1 MVRNPYWVRIRAAA
15 KHAAAARAK
24 KAAALMGICYSRRL
38 PRDEDKMDTL
48 TYWNG
53 TWHEGNPAILGP
65 RDHAFWLGSMVFDGG
80 RAFEGCGPDLD
91 LHAERVTRS
100 ARALGLKP
108 TKTPEEIL
116 KLMHE
121 SIRRFGPKADLYV
134 RPMFWA
140 TKGGAGPISVDPES
154 TQFLLCTYVSPMR
167 AGTPL
172 TLGLCRSIRRP
183 TPESAPTDAKASC
196 LYPNSSRGV
205 AEMLERGFNN
215 GVVLDAVGNVAET
228 CSSNIFLAK
237 NGKVAT
243 PVPNGTFLAG
253 ITRNRTVTL
262 LRNAGV
268 TVEERTVRPAEL
280 DEADEIFTT
289 GNAGKVQPVNK
300 YESRDLQP
308 GPLARQ
314 AHELY
319 IAFAQTQRVI

>member
-1 MVRNPYWVRIRAAA
+1 
-15 KHAAAARAK
+15 
-24 KAAALMGICYSRRL
+24 
-38 PRDEDKMDTL
+38 
-48 TYWNG
+48 
-53 TWHEGNPAILGP
+53 
-65 RDHAFWLGSMVFDGG
+65 
-80 RAFEGCGPDLD
+80 
-91 LHAERVTRS
+91 
-100 ARALGLKP
+100 
-108 TKTPEEIL
+108 
-116 KLMHE
+116 
-121 SIRRFGPKADLYV
+121 
-134 RPMFWA
+134 MFWA
-140 TKGGAGPISVDPES
+140 TKGGAGPISVDPNS
-154 TQFLLCTYVSPMR
+154 TNFLLCTYISPMR

-215 GVVLDAVGNVAET
+215 GVVLDGAGNVAET
-228 CSSNIFLAK
+228 CSSNLFLAK

-253 ITRNRTVTL
+253 ITRNRTITL

-280 DEADEIFTT
+280 DDADELFTT

-308 GPLARQ
+308 GPIARQ

-319 IAFAQTQRVI
+319 IAFAQTQRVA

>member
-1 MVRNPYWVRIRAAA
+1 
-15 KHAAAARAK
+15 
-24 KAAALMGICYSRRL
+24 
-38 PRDEDKMDTL
+38 MDTL
-48 TYWNG
+48 TYWNE

-80 RAFEGCGPDLD
+80 RAFGGCGPDLD
-91 LHAERVTRS
+91 LHAARVCRS

-116 KLMHE
+116 KLMHV
-121 SIRRFGPKADLYV
+121 SVRRFGPKVDLYV

-154 TQFLLCTYVSPMR
+154 TQFLLCTYISPMR

-215 GVVLDAVGNVAET
+215 GIVLDAVGNVAET

-243 PVPNGTFLAG
+243 PIPNGTFLAG
-253 ITRNRTVTL
+253 ITRNRTISL

-280 DEADEIFTT
+280 EDADELFTT

-300 YESRDLQP
+300 YESRNLQP
-308 GPLARQ
+308 GPIARQ

-319 IAFAQTQRVI
+319 LAYAETQRVI

>member
-1 MVRNPYWVRIRAAA
+1 
-15 KHAAAARAK
+15 
-24 KAAALMGICYSRRL
+24 MGICYSRRL
-38 PRDEDKMDTL
+38 PGDEDKMDTL
-48 TYWNG
+48 TYWND

-91 LHAERVTRS
+91 LHAERVCRS
-100 ARALGLKP
+100 AKALGMTP

-121 SIRRFGPKADLYV
+121 SVRRFGPKVDLYV

-140 TKGGAGPISVDPES
+140 TKGGAGPISVDPDS
-154 TQFLLCTYVSPMR
+154 TNFLLCTYISPMR

-172 TLGLCRSIRRP
+172 SLGLCRSIRRP
-183 TPESAPTDAKASC
+183 TPESAPTNAKASC

-243 PVPNGTFLAG
+243 PIPNGTFLAG
-253 ITRNRTVTL
+253 ITRDRTIRL

-280 DEADEIFTT
+280 DDADEIFTT

-308 GPLARQ
+308 GPIARQ

-319 IAFAQTQRVI
+319 IAYAHTQRVI